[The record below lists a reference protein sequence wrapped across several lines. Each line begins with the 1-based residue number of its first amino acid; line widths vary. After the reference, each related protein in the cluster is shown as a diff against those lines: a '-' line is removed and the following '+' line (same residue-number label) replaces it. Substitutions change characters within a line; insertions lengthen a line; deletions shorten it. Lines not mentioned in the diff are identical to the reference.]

1 MNARIICEKN
11 VVRGLAKNRLG
22 IFNERPVSGI
32 WGLRASSAKTARVCK
47 YGTGSLFGVSYLWCT
62 HLWSLIHVT
71 VAKRLW
77 RIRFRIPEPSQI
89 LRKIKTFNIE
99 YKPLGLNGW
108 GCQMSTIRRR
118 RKLLL
123 DVVHEEDGNVPPVD
137 LRVTKMHEL
146 VTVSLFYWWG
156 CQTSTIHRRRKLLL
170 NVIHEGDVEIP
181 PVDLRVTKI
190 HELVTA
196 SLFRVGQH
204 PGPI

>member
-1 MNARIICEKN
+1 
-11 VVRGLAKNRLG
+11 
-22 IFNERPVSGI
+22 
-32 WGLRASSAKTARVCK
+32 
-47 YGTGSLFGVSYLWCT
+47 
-62 HLWSLIHVT
+62 
-71 VAKRLW
+71 
-77 RIRFRIPEPSQI
+77 
-89 LRKIKTFNIE
+89 
-99 YKPLGLNGW
+99 
-108 GCQMSTIRRR
+108 
-118 RKLLL
+118 
-123 DVVHEEDGNVPPVD
+123 
-137 LRVTKMHEL
+137 MHEL